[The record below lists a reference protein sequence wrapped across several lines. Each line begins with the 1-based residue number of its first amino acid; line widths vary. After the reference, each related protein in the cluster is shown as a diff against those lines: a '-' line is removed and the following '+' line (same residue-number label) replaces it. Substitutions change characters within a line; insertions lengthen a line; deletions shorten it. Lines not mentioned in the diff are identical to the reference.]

1 MTHAFD
7 NLVENFRKNNPI
19 DLSPSFKK
27 MMVFRK
33 ISIILTVLT
42 ISNTSKTKNS
52 PSLAKNIKWSLG
64 RVIVVVGHLS
74 EYYFTS
80 RPTQLEYFPPA
91 LVYL

>member
-42 ISNTSKTKNS
+42 ISNTSTTKNS
-52 PSLAKNIKWSLG
+52 PSLG

-80 RPTQLEYFPPA
+80 RPTQLSRIFSA
-91 LVYL
+91 CVGLNTCDVIFG